1 MKSKLAYSTFA
12 AALLLASTQFATAQ
26 GPSGGTGAV
35 ASIPGNV
42 VRGAEQR
49 QPATQLGIIS
59 IITSATPPKSN
70 VGSKQ
75 RRRAVVIARC
85 LRTSAEEFSILSMY
99 LS

>member
-75 RRRAVVIARC
+75 TTTRRGD
-85 LRTSAEEFSILSMY
+85 SPMPSK
-99 LS
+99 

>member
-1 MKSKLAYSTFA
+1 MKSRLAYSAFA
-12 AALLLASTQFATAQ
+12 AAILLALTQFATGQ

-35 ASIPGNV
+35 ASIPGSV

-49 QPATQLGIIS
+49 RPATPPGIIS

-75 RRRAVVIARC
+75 TTTRRGD
-85 LRTSAEEFSILSMY
+85 SPMPK
-99 LS
+99 